1 MHPDMAPAILL
12 AVLVVCLGIIGFI
25 VVENYTR

>member
-12 AVLVVCLGIIGFI
+12 AVLVVCLGVIGFI
-25 VVENYTR
+25 FVENYHR